1 MADVLSP
8 ERRSY
13 AMSRIKGKDT
23 RPELTVRRILHAA
36 GFRYRLHAKDLPGRP
51 DIVLRSR
58 KTLVFVN
65 GCFWHGHDCHGTR
78 LPKSNRRFWNAK
90 IKANMARD
98 ARNLAECRRL
108 GWRVLVVWECA
119 LRGRGRWSEAWL
131 SREVTAWV
139 TKDHVRVSTRHF
151 RGKPF
156 TA

>member
-1 MADVLSP
+1 MADSLTLA
-8 ERRSY
+8 ERSNM
-13 AMSRIKGKDT
+13 MSRIKGKNT
-23 RPELTVRRILHAA
+23 RPELVVRHILHAA

-90 IKANMARD
+90 IKANIARD

-119 LRGRGRWSEAWL
+119 LRGQGRWSLEALGREICRWL
-131 SREVTAWV
+131 TLDFRRVTIRNIKAN
-139 TKDHVRVSTRHF
+139 
-151 RGKPF
+151 
-156 TA
+156 

>member
-1 MADVLSP
+1 MADSMTAA
-8 ERRSY
+8 ERS
-13 AMSRIKGKDT
+13 AMMGRIKGKDT

-51 DIVLRSR
+51 DIVLSSR
-58 KTLVFVN
+58 RTLVFVN

-90 IKANMARD
+90 IKANMACD

-119 LRGRGRWSEAWL
+119 LRGRGRWSLLALGEEICRWL
-131 SREVTAWV
+131 TLDFRRVTIRNIKAN
-139 TKDHVRVSTRHF
+139 
-151 RGKPF
+151 
-156 TA
+156 

>member
-1 MADVLSP
+1 MADSMTAA
-8 ERRSY
+8 ERST
-13 AMSRIKGKDT
+13 MMGRIKGKNT
-23 RPELTVRRILHAA
+23 RPELAVRRILHAA
-36 GFRYRLHAKDLPGRP
+36 GFRYRLHAKNLPGRP

-98 ARNLAECRRL
+98 VCNLAECRRL

-119 LRGRGRWSEAWL
+119 LRGQGKWSDASFSKEISEWL
-131 SREVTAWV
+131 FMDAKRIR
-139 TKDHVRVSTRHF
+139 VRHL
-151 RGKPF
+151 K
-156 TA
+156 AK

>member
-1 MADVLSP
+1 MTDSIP
-8 ERRSY
+8 PDERSRV
-13 AMSRIKGKDT
+13 MSRIKGKDT
-23 RPELTVRRILHAA
+23 RPELAVRRILHSA

-51 DIVLRSR
+51 DIVLRSL

-119 LRGRGRWSEAWL
+119 LRGRGRWSDTSFSKEISRWL
-131 SREVTAWV
+131 FMNAKRI
-139 TKDHVRVSTRHF
+139 RIRHI
-151 RGKPF
+151 K
-156 TA
+156 AK

>member
-1 MADVLSP
+1 MA
-8 ERRSY
+8 
-13 AMSRIKGKDT
+13 RIKGKDT

-36 GFRYRLHAKDLPGRP
+36 GFRYRLHAKNLPGRP

-98 ARNLAECRRL
+98 ACNLAECRRL

-119 LRGRGRWSEAWL
+119 LRGRGKWSLEALDKELGKWL
-131 SREVTAWV
+131 TRDFRMPS
-139 TKDHVRVSTRHF
+139 TKNIYA
-151 RGKPF
+151 KNP
-156 TA
+156 

>member
-1 MADVLSP
+1 MA
-8 ERRSY
+8 
-13 AMSRIKGKDT
+13 RIKGKDT
-23 RPELTVRRILHAA
+23 RPELTVRRTLHAA
-36 GFRYRLHAKDLPGRP
+36 GFRYRLHAKNLPGRP

-98 ARNLAECRRL
+98 ERNLAECRRL

-119 LRGRGRWSEAWL
+119 LRGRGRLSLEALGREICRWL
-131 SREVTAWV
+131 TLDFRRVTIRNIKAN
-139 TKDHVRVSTRHF
+139 
-151 RGKPF
+151 
-156 TA
+156 